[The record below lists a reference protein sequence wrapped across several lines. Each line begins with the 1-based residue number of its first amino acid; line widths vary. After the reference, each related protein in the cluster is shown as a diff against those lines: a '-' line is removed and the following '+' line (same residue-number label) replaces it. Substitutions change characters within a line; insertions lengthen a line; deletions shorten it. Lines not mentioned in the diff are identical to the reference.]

1 MEGWEK
7 TEKKDDHLFSSKT
20 KIYFFGVVREEGY
33 MYGISMFQIREM
45 RRDSPILTKSQY
57 S

>member
-33 MYGISMFQIREM
+33 GISMFQIREM